1 MKIILAGTYPAG
13 TEEKFKE
20 LLSGHEIIPV
30 TRQEEYEAMTE
41 GDCII
46 VRVLKTPES
55 VMKNKKNLRA
65 VIRWGAGYD
74 SVDIEAAGRLG
85 IMVANMPGVNAYS
98 VAELAVAMMLNAG
111 RAITRQNG
119 LTHSGVWDRKQYSEQ
134 MTTLNHKI
142 VGVIGGGNIGRKVAA
157 EVRAFG
163 AEVVYYDAFRMSEEM
178 EAQYHM
184 KYMEL
189 DQLLQVSDVITIH
202 VPLLESTKHMIGERE
217 LNMMKDNAILV
228 NTARGGLID
237 DEALYD
243 ALASGRILAACL
255 DCVEN
260 ENLSENP
267 LTKLENVIMTP
278 HIGGTSNDLA
288 GEMVP
293 QIASQVKK
301 LAETGKVEHIVNQQY
316 L

>member
-1 MKIILAGTYPAG
+1 MKIILAGTYPSG

-20 LLSGHEIIPV
+20 LLKEHEIIPV
-30 TRQEEYEAMTE
+30 TTQEKYEAMTE

-55 VMKNKKNLRA
+55 VMRNKKDLKA

-74 SVDIEAAGRLG
+74 SVDIEAAGKLG

-98 VAELAVAMMLNAG
+98 VAELAVAMMLNVG
-111 RAITRQNG
+111 RGIVYQNK
-119 LTHSGVWDRKQYSEQ
+119 LTHNGVWDRKQYSEQ

-142 VGVIGGGNIGRKVAA
+142 VGVIGGGNIGRRVAA
-157 EVRAFG
+157 EVQALG
-163 AEVVYYDAFRMSEEM
+163 AEVVYYDAFRMSEQLEK
-178 EAQYHM
+178 QTHM

-189 DQLLQVSDVITIH
+189 DQLLQTSDVITIH
-202 VPLLESTKHMIGERE
+202 VPLLENTRHMIGERE
-217 LNMMKDNAILV
+217 LSLMKSHAIIV

-237 DEALYD
+237 DDALYH
-243 ALASGRILAACL
+243 ALVSGRIMAACL

-267 LTKLENVIMTP
+267 LTGLDNVIITP

-288 GEMVP
+288 DEMVP
-293 QIASQVKK
+293 QIAGQIKK
-301 LAETGKVEHIVNQQY
+301 LAETGKVDHIVNQQY